1 MENTDELISRITGS
15 NNYMKEI
22 EKVVG
27 CIDSIDLT
35 FFIEKNAE
43 NIRYD
48 ECIRS
53 YMKKLFNE
61 ETKNFFAI
69 SIQTD
74 FNKAILIKNNKRHS
88 KKIADNFKPKV
99 FIKSPYFKFIKKIE
113 KTCNNLIESYNINI
127 EHPSF
132 NSVKDIL
139 LTNNDLMSV
148 KNFFGYEL
156 KNDEDVKAIVDLQ
169 KASHKII
176 ENYLTPMYD
185 VKKIMAKNW
194 GILTPMFRNDFAKIN
209 SEIQDMLYLFV
220 VAKYRCQLTDN
231 NKYYMKLFM
240 DIVNKNPEAKA
251 NGLPEENV
259 LANMDPARFLELL
272 DNINFESISQKKSV
286 YEFANK
292 SKNIIRKIANKKPTD
307 KMEDILKELQ
317 DIVEQSKTEIEEC
330 VKENLEAAKE
340 NETTE
345 NNDILSDLQK

>member
-1 MENTDELISRITGS
+1 MENTDELITKITGS

-27 CIDSIDLT
+27 CIDSIDLS
-35 FFIEKNAE
+35 FFTEKNAE
-43 NIRYD
+43 NIQHD

-74 FNKAILIKNNKRHS
+74 FNKAIITKNNKRHS
-88 KKIADNFKPKV
+88 KKIADSFKPKV

-113 KTCNNLIESYNINI
+113 KTCNNLIEAYNVNI
-127 EHPSF
+127 EQPTF
-132 NSVKDIL
+132 ESVKNV
-139 LTNNDLMSV
+139 LTTNADLMSV

-156 KNDEDVKAIVDLQ
+156 KNDDDVKAIVDLQ

-176 ENYLTPMYD
+176 ENYLSPMYD
-185 VKKIMAKNW
+185 VKKTMAKNW
-194 GILTPMFRNDFAKIN
+194 GILAPMFRNDFAKIN
-209 SEIQDMLYLFV
+209 SEVQDMLYLFV

-272 DNINFESISQKKSV
+272 DNINFDSISQKKTV

-292 SKNIIRKIANKKPTD
+292 SKNIIRKIVNKKPTD

-317 DIVEQSKTEIEEC
+317 DIVDQSKTEMENIEES
-330 VKENLEAAKE
+330 LEAAKE

-345 NNDILSDLQK
+345 NNDILSNLQK

>member
-1 MENTDELISRITGS
+1 MENTDELITKITGS

-27 CIDSIDLT
+27 CIDSVDLS
-35 FFIEKNAE
+35 FFMEKNAE
-43 NIRYD
+43 NIRND

-53 YMKKLFNE
+53 YMKKLLNE

-74 FNKAILIKNNKRHS
+74 FNKAIVIKNNKRHS

-113 KTCNNLIESYNINI
+113 KTCNNLIESYNIDT
-127 EHPSF
+127 EKPTYE
-132 NSVKDIL
+132 SVAHIL
-139 LTNNDLMSV
+139 STNHDLMSV

-156 KNDEDVKAIVDLQ
+156 HNDEDVKAIVDLQ

-176 ENYLTPMYD
+176 ENYLSPMYD
-185 VKKIMAKNW
+185 VKKTMAKNW
-194 GILTPMFRNDFAKIN
+194 GILAPMFKNDFATIN

-292 SKNIIRKIANKKPTD
+292 SKNIIHKIANKKPTD
-307 KMEDILKELQ
+307 KMEDILKDLQ
-317 DIVEQSKTEIEEC
+317 EILDQSKKELEENGQ
-330 VKENLEAAKE
+330 ENLEAVKE

-345 NNDILSDLQK
+345 NNDILSNL